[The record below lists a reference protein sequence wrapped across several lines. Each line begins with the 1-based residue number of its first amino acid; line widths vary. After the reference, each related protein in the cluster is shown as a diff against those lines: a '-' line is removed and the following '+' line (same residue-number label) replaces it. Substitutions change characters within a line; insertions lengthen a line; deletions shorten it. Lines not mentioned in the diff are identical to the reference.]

1 MFPSADNGFGGGVG
15 VGVGVT
21 EGDGLGLGVGVGD
34 GVGVGEGDGVG
45 EGVGVGEGHGVGA
58 GDVRPFPSK
67 FAGFVASGAAGVDDV
82 AFELKT
88 IHRPS
93 VLIMGRLLAIKIRT
107 FAPVPVEQVLYNT
120 LCVSVI

>member
-1 MFPSADNGFGGGVG
+1 MFPSAESGFGGGVG
-15 VGVGVT
+15 VGVGVPD
-21 EGDGLGLGVGVGD
+21 GDGLGLGVGVGD
-34 GVGVGEGDGVG
+34 GVGVGEADGEGLGEGDGQ
-45 EGVGVGEGHGVGA
+45 GVGA
-58 GDVRPFPSK
+58 GEVRSLPSK
-67 FAGFVASGAAGVDDV
+67 LPGFVASGTDGVDVV

-88 IHRPS
+88 IQAPS